1 MGYYEGDLSTGLKS
15 ARAWT
20 RALSGC
26 SQGLREPPHERTR
39 ISLLGDR

>member
-15 ARAWT
+15 ARAWMW
-20 RALSGC
+20 ALSGC
-26 SQGLREPPHERTR
+26 SQGLREPLREQTR